1 MAAPALLGLDPVNPL
16 KSLHT
21 YVNKFERSPTLK
33 DEIGKIKKLVDSFK
47 QLLVKFDEAQANT
60 TPYLKKRAVENLKKD
75 FKKKC
80 EEFYEVNKT
89 LPKTLEGIKQR
100 EATVNKYFDALR
112 DHFEKNLDYDDVD
125 YIRETLAP
133 RLKKI
138 ATDFNEKVMKTT
150 DEALETAS
158 KMANKLGI
166 PLEIAPAAPKKDKE
180 KPWYQ
185 LAFEYANAE
194 KGVAVGAALGLAPIF
209 MRPSW
214 VVQHPNLMVGSTLA
228 MFGAFAGAKTLSEVA
243 MMLHQKEASRYLSET
258 AKTFYVASSLW
269 GDILGGKFGYSA
281 AHPAAAIAI
290 GAAQLGALALMT
302 DSQNLR
308 VAAGLGLTAAAS
320 VGLGE
325 SAGVAVGAA
334 TLGAVTSHFVSG
346 LKEKKKENDKWVDTN
361 KARYEPYV
369 GKLIGTAVASVGIGS
384 AAITY
389 FTKQAVADVIVNNPY
404 TTAGFALGAAA
415 LVTDASV
422 RGIGKTVKTMTGPLP
437 TVGGVAAAVAAGSI
451 APSAPVFWAG
461 LGLAGTNCAVWAAT
475 KAKEV
480 YHYIRGQ

>member
-1 MAAPALLGLDPVNPL
+1 MAAPALLGLDPNNPL

-21 YVNKFERSPTLK
+21 YVNAFERSSTIK
-33 DEIGKIKKLVDSFK
+33 GEIDKIKKIVDSFK
-47 QLLVKFDEAQANT
+47 QFLTKYDEAQANSV
-60 TPYLKKRAVENLKKD
+60 PYLKKRGVEQIKKD

-80 EEFYEVNKT
+80 EEFYEVNKN
-89 LPKTLEGIKQR
+89 LPKTLETIKKR
-100 EATVNKYFDALR
+100 EATISKLFDNLR

-180 KPWYQ
+180 KSWPQ
-185 LAFEYANAE
+185 LVFEYAMAE
-194 KGVAVGAALGLAPIF
+194 KGVAIGTALGLVPIF
-209 MRPSW
+209 IRPSF
-214 VVQHPNLMVGSTLA
+214 VVQHPTTMVGSALA
-228 MFGAFAGAKTLSEVA
+228 MFGVFAGAKTLSEVA
-243 MMLHQKEASRYLSET
+243 YMLHQKDAALYLSET
-258 AKTFYVASSLW
+258 AKTFYVASCLW

-290 GAAQLGALALMT
+290 GAAQMGGLAVMTQSQKLG
-302 DSQNLR
+302 

-320 VGLGE
+320 VGLGDA
-325 SAGVAVGAA
+325 AGVATGAA
-334 TLGAVTSHFVSG
+334 TLGAVTANFVNQ
-346 LKEKKKENDKWVDTN
+346 LKEQKKENDKWVDTD
-361 KARYEPYV
+361 KARYQPYV
-369 GKLIGTAVASVGIGS
+369 GNLIGTAVASVGLGS

-389 FTKQAVADVIVNNPY
+389 FTKQAVADVIMNQPY
-404 TTAGFALGAAA
+404 VSAGFALGAAA

-422 RGIGKTVKTMTGPLP
+422 RGVEKTIKTMSSVGA
-437 TVGGVAAAVAAGSI
+437 TVGATAIAIAAGTVL
-451 APSAPVFWAG
+451 PSKPVFWAG
-461 LGLAGTNCAVWAAT
+461 LGLAGTNSALWAAN

-480 YHYIRGQ
+480 YHYLRGQ